1 MATPSST
8 EILSTLRDVTQGA
21 NRAAIEAEPGLA
33 WLLPA
38 LDAHTA
44 RLGELVGRVTG
55 QDATRE
61 IRAALALTDARHDD
75 GHRFLH
81 GVLAAFEHRGT
92 AAERQAVIDA
102 RRVLYPEGL
111 SGTQINYRRE
121 VDEGEKFKNRIALPE
136 VKPGLDLVTAA
147 VPGLPDAVAVVLE
160 SLDTLRA
167 QIGELLDIEAGA
179 VATPATR
186 DLFEARLAAT
196 RALATFVQN
205 VEYALQGDDP
215 ARVERRDRL
224 TRRWRG
230 ALADATR
237 RAGGGGEDPDAIDLI
252 DEPADAAD
260 AADAG

>member
-8 EILSTLRDVTQGA
+8 EILSTLRDITQGG
-21 NRAAIEAEPGLA
+21 NRATIEAEPGLV
-33 WLLPA
+33 WLLQA
-38 LDAHTA
+38 LDAHTV

-81 GVLAAFEHRGT
+81 GILEAFEHRGT

-121 VDEGEKFKNRIALPE
+121 VDEGEKFRNRIATPE

-147 VPGLPDAVAVVLE
+147 VPGLAGGVSLILE

-167 QIGELLDIEAGA
+167 QIGALLDIEAGA

-186 DLFEARLAAT
+186 ELFEARLAASRT
-196 RALATFVQN
+196 LATFVQN

-230 ALADATR
+230 ALADAAR
-237 RAGGGGEDPDAIDLI
+237 RAGGSGEDPDGVDLI
-252 DEPADAAD
+252 DEPAEPAEPAP
-260 AADAG
+260 AS